1 MPCANAGNGAIF
13 GTDRRKTMIKLIA
26 TDLDG
31 TLLDADGKMPDGV
44 FEAIEK
50 LHRRGIL
57 FCAASGRQL
66 AGLRELFRPVA
77 DKIVYAAEN
86 GALIAYG
93 GETLHIDVIPKEK
106 VLRVLD
112 AVKKAPDAHPLLCTP
127 DKAYYGEYAQPFV
140 RFVQLSYISNAQRD
154 LYEAAEREA
163 VCKIAVYDGR
173 SPEKNCMKLLPP
185 LLTDLRL
192 TQSGGNWLDVSEKSA
207 NKGNAMRFLQK
218 KFSLSADE
226 CAAFGDHMNDY
237 EMLLAC
243 GHPYLPA
250 NAYPRLTELLSGAV
264 IVPSN
269 VENGVLRALNAIAEG
284 KPLPTV

>member
-1 MPCANAGNGAIF
+1 
-13 GTDRRKTMIKLIA
+13 MIRLIA

-31 TLLDADGKMPDGV
+31 TLLDAEGKMPEGV

-50 LHRRGIL
+50 LRSRGIL

-86 GALIAYG
+86 GAIIAYG
-93 GETLHIDVIPKEK
+93 GETLYTDVIPKDR

-112 AVKKAPDAHPLLCTP
+112 AVKGAPDAHPLLCTP
-127 DKAYYGEYAQPFV
+127 ERAYYGEYVQPFV
-140 RFVQLSYISNAQRD
+140 RFVQISYISNAQRD
-154 LYEAAEREA
+154 LYETAERET
-163 VCKIAVYDGR
+163 VCKIAVYDERG
-173 SPEKNCMKLLPP
+173 PENNCMKILPP
-185 LLTDLRL
+185 LLSDLRL

-207 NKGNAMRFLQK
+207 NKGNAMRFLQE

-250 NAYPRLTELLSGAV
+250 NAYPRLKELLSGAV

-269 VENGVLRALNAIAEG
+269 AENGVLQALNAIADG
-284 KPLPTV
+284 KPVPRV